1 MKKHNAV
8 KVVLITLLVVL
19 LLSWILPAAYY
30 SGEYVSE
37 GRVQMGLFDLF
48 NYPLTSLSY
57 FGYIALFFVLVGG
70 FYGVLYKIP
79 AYRTFLDKIVSIFDG
94 KEKLFISI
102 VIILFAVLVS
112 VCGIHY
118 EIFLFFPFIV
128 ALIYLMGYD
137 KIVAAMTMVGSIAV
151 GLAGST
157 YAYNNLNVLIST
169 LASVLLTSF
178 LTTFTFFKFLL
189 T

>member
-70 FYGVLYKIP
+70 FYGVLGKIP
-79 AYRTFLDKIVSIFDG
+79 AYRTFLDKIVAMFNG
-94 KEKLFISI
+94 MEKLFISI
-102 VIILFAVLVS
+102 VMILVAVIVS
-112 VCGIHY
+112 ICGVQF
-118 EIFLFFPFIV
+118 EMFLFFPLIV
-128 ALIYLMGYD
+128 AVILLMGYD
-137 KIVAAMTMVGSIAV
+137 KFVAAMTVVGSTAV
-151 GLAGST
+151 GLAGTT
-157 YAYNNLNVLIST
+157 YAYNNLNVLLSALSLKLDYEIGVEQ
-169 LASVLLTSF
+169 LF
-178 LTTFTFFKFLL
+178 Y
-189 T
+189 